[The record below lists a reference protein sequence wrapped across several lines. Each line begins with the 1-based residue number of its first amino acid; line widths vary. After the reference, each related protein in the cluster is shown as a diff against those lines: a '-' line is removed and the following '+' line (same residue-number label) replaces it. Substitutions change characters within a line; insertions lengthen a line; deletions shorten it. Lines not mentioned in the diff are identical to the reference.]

1 LPARTGS
8 QRKGTG
14 WARPFLPAD
23 ACGMISLVSE
33 LALASKIH
41 VPVQRTILVHR
52 PRLVQVLNG
61 GLDRALTL
69 ISAPAGS
76 GKTVLATEWAA
87 CCGRPTAWLSL
98 DEGDNDPASFL
109 SGLIACLRHVS
120 ADIGSGTEAVLQS
133 ASAYPTESLLSAL
146 LDDIARIPTTFL
158 LVLDDYHCIVAKPV
172 ADAVCFLLEHRPARM
187 HMAVVTR
194 EDPDLPVARLR
205 ARGQLTELRAADLRF
220 TRAETA
226 EFLDQAVGMDI
237 PADHVAALEARTEG
251 WAAGLQ
257 LAAISLQGRQEAGEF
272 ITSFAGS
279 NSFVADYL
287 MEEVL
292 RSQPKDLVRFLLCT
306 SVLDR
311 LCGPL
316 CDAVADAPAGSG
328 QMTLEHLE
336 RVNLFLVPLD
346 SERRWYRYHRL
357 FADLLRQR
365 LRRSGEE
372 SLAELHLRAS
382 RWHEDKGQEVE
393 AFRHAAAAGDLDL
406 AGRLIDGNGMPLHF
420 RGAMTPVVQWLE
432 SLPAGTLRSRPS
444 LSVAYASALMM
455 SGSPD
460 RVEARLKAAETALR
474 GIEPDES
481 TRDLEGR
488 IAALRAMTAVVSGK
502 GEAALAQARRSLDL
516 LGQDNHAFRTFT
528 NLAQA
533 YALQLQGKAVEG
545 MRAIKDVLS
554 EAHASGN
561 LMCSLAAGSSIGLAQ
576 EAENL
581 LHPAAD
587 TYRSMLR
594 IVGDPSHMGN
604 YTAHLGLA
612 RISYEWNDLDAALQH
627 AQQAAGLVEQIECYS
642 PAEPA
647 VLLARL
653 KLARGDAAGAAALLE
668 RAAEDARRRCF
679 DGQAPDMMAA
689 RVLVLLHRGKTKA
702 AAQLAED
709 HGQPAVIARVRL
721 AQGNPSAAVALLD
734 PLLAQME
741 TGWPASERLRL
752 TALASLAL
760 HAGGK
765 QEAAA
770 RLLGEALKLAEPGGC
785 VRLFLDE
792 GAPMA
797 ELLSDALAR
806 GMASEY
812 GERLLAAFEPRG
824 LAGPGRWAPVDAL
837 SRRELEILGLIC
849 KGLSNQ
855 EIADRL
861 FISLSTVKGHNLSIF
876 GKLQVQRRAEAIVR
890 ARELGLA

>member
-1 LPARTGS
+1 
-8 QRKGTG
+8 
-14 WARPFLPAD
+14 
-23 ACGMISLVSE
+23 MISPVSE
-33 LALASKIH
+33 LALASKTYI
-41 VPVQRTILVHR
+41 PTPRPTLVRR
-52 PRLVQVLNG
+52 PRLVQVLNS

-76 GKTVLATEWAA
+76 GKTVLAIEWAA
-87 CCGRPTAWLSL
+87 SCGRPTAWLSL
-98 DEGDNDPASFL
+98 DEGDNDPAGFL
-109 SGLIACLRHVS
+109 SGLIACLRTVS
-120 ADIGSGTEAVLQS
+120 ADIGAGAAAELLS
-133 ASAYPTESLLSAL
+133 ACAQPTESLLSAL
-146 LDDIARIPTTFL
+146 LDDIAELPAACL
-158 LVLDDYHCIVAKPV
+158 LVLDDYHCIQARPV
-172 ADAVCFLLEHRPARM
+172 ADAIAFLLEHRPPQM

-194 EDPDLPVARLR
+194 QDPDLPIARLR

-226 EFLDQAVGMDI
+226 EFLNHAMGLDL
-237 PADHVAALEARTEG
+237 PADYVAALEARTEG

-272 ITSFAGS
+272 IKSFTGS
-279 NSFVADYL
+279 NSFVTDFL
-287 MEEVL
+287 MVEVL
-292 RSQPKDLVRFLLCT
+292 RRQPEDLVRFLLRT

-316 CDAVADAPAGSG
+316 CDAVAAAPAGSG
-328 QMTLEHLE
+328 QETLEHLE
-336 RVNLFLVPLD
+336 RANLFLVPLD

-372 SLAELHLRAS
+372 SAAELHLRAS
-382 RWHEDKGQEVE
+382 RWYEDNGLEVE

-406 AGRLIDGNGMPLHF
+406 AGRLIDGKGMPLHF
-420 RGAMTPVVQWLE
+420 RGAMAPVLHWLE
-432 SLPAGTLRSRPS
+432 SLPATAMKSRPS
-444 LSVAYASALMM
+444 LWVAYASALMM
-455 SGSPD
+455 SGSPG
-460 RVEARLKAAETALR
+460 RVEARLRAAETALR
-474 GIEPDES
+474 GVEPDAK
-481 TRDLEGR
+481 TRDLKGR
-488 IAALRAMTAVVSGK
+488 IAALRAMAAVVSGEVETVL
-502 GEAALAQARRSLDL
+502 GQCQRSLEL
-516 LGQDNHAFRTFT
+516 LGQDNLAFRTFT
-528 NLAQA
+528 ALAQA
-533 YALQLQGKAVEG
+533 YALQFQGQAAEAR
-545 MRAIKDVLS
+545 RATMDVLS
-554 EAHASGN
+554 EAQASGN
-561 LMCSLAAGSSIGLAQ
+561 LMCALAAASSIGLAQ

-594 IVGDPSHMGN
+594 MVGDPSHMGN

-612 RISYEWNDLDAALQH
+612 RISYEWNDMDAALQH
-627 AQQAAGLVEQIECYS
+627 AQQAAGLVAQIECES
-642 PAEPA
+642 PAAPD

-668 RAAEDARRRCF
+668 RAAESAHRPGF
-679 DGQAPDMMAA
+679 GEQVPEVTAA

-702 AAQLAED
+702 AAHLAQES
-709 HGQPAVIARVRL
+709 GLPAAVARVRL
-721 AQGNPSAAVALLD
+721 AQGEPSAAIAVLD
-734 PLLAQME
+734 PLLTQME
-741 TGWPASERLRL
+741 TGGPGSERLRL
-752 TALASLAL
+752 MALASLAL

-765 QEAAA
+765 KEAAV
-770 RLLGEALKLAEPGGC
+770 RLLGTALKLAEPGGC

-797 ELLSDALAR
+797 GLLSDALAH
-806 GMASEY
+806 GLASEY
-812 GERLLAAFEPRG
+812 GEKILTAFEPRG
-824 LAGPGRWAPVDAL
+824 LAGPDGWASMEAL
-837 SRRELEILGLIC
+837 SRRELEILGLIA